1 MGQTLYVDGFQ
12 RTRDPQQKP
21 AGVKGQVQGHV
32 SGDGGLRSGQE
43 EVDGGLSGKPETS
56 LLRFERAEVKKH
68 YYVFFFFFCIITLTV
83 PEAAVSRLP
92 PEGNNEVLCPA
103 SAV

>member
-1 MGQTLYVDGFQ
+1 MEASLGN
-12 RTRDPQQKP
+12 QKP
-21 AGVKGQVQGHV
+21 LCSGLKGRRLK
-32 SGDGGLRSGQE
+32 SIIM
-43 EVDGGLSGKPETS
+43 
-56 LLRFERAEVKKH
+56 
-68 YYVFFFFFCIITLTV
+68 FFVFFCIITLTV

>member
-1 MGQTLYVDGFQ
+1 MEASLGN
-12 RTRDPQQKP
+12 QKP
-21 AGVKGQVQGHV
+21 LCSGLKGRRLK
-32 SGDGGLRSGQE
+32 SIIM
-43 EVDGGLSGKPETS
+43 
-56 LLRFERAEVKKH
+56 
-68 YYVFFFFFCIITLTV
+68 FFVLFFCIITLTV